1 MKPLALLAAATI
13 AGGAAEQAKVPAFAH
28 VVLIVFENKE
38 ESSVLGR
45 RDAPTFNAMARRYA
59 RLTRYYA
66 VTHPSL
72 PNYLA
77 LVSGSTSGI
86 TTDCTDCVVSARH
99 LGDTLDTA
107 GLTWKT
113 DAEGLPYA
121 GYRGARWGRYAKKHV
136 PFLYFSDVV
145 DTRERPRNIVPFTQL
160 TKDLAAAALPDF
172 SLVVPDMCNSM
183 HDCPVRTGDAW
194 LRRLLPP
201 LLALPDSVV
210 FLVFD

>member
-1 MKPLALLAAATI
+1 
-13 AGGAAEQAKVPAFAH
+13 
-28 VVLIVFENKE
+28 
-38 ESSVLGR
+38 
-45 RDAPTFNAMARRYA
+45 
-59 RLTRYYA
+59 
-66 VTHPSL
+66 
-72 PNYLA
+72 
-77 LVSGSTSGI
+77 
-86 TTDCTDCVVSARH
+86 
-99 LGDTLDTA
+99 
-107 GLTWKT
+107 
-113 DAEGLPYA
+113 
-121 GYRGARWGRYAKKHV
+121 V

-210 FLVFD
+210 FLVFDEGTSNARGGGHVPALVLGTAVRRGARFTAVTTHYGLLRTIEAAWGLPFLGRSARAKPLTGIWR